1 MLMFQNLVSRIMR
14 YQYKQILIK
23 KYFSVILFANTLVFS
38 GIAILLNIVSIRMVR
53 IRKLSSPP
61 MVVRNTLSGLVGT
74 VLCLGTSQVSILT
87 IVN

>member
-1 MLMFQNLVSRIMR
+1 M
-14 YQYKQILIK
+14 
-23 KYFSVILFANTLVFS
+23 VFS

-61 MVVRNTLSGLVGT
+61 MVVKNTLSGVVGT

-87 IVN
+87 SINDMKLNVMNLKTSYI